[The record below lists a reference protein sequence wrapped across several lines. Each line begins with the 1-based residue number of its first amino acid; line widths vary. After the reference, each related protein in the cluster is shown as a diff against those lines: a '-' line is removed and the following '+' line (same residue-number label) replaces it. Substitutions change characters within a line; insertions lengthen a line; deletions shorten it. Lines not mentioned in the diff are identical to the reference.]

1 MVTTNIDLP
10 MDKIAEF
17 CKRWQIKE
25 LALFGSVLRD
35 DFRPDSDVDLL
46 VTFAPDHPWSLLDHV
61 TMQDE
66 LAEILGREVDL
77 VSRRAIERSENPWR
91 RHDILSSAQAIYAA

>member
-17 CKRWQIKE
+17 SKRWKIKE

-35 DFRPDSDVDLL
+35 DFRADSDIDLL
-46 VTFAPDHPWSLLDHV
+46 VTFVPNHPWSLLDHV

-66 LAEILGREVDL
+66 LAAILGREVDL

-91 RHDILSSAQAIYAA
+91 RHDILSSAQTIYAA